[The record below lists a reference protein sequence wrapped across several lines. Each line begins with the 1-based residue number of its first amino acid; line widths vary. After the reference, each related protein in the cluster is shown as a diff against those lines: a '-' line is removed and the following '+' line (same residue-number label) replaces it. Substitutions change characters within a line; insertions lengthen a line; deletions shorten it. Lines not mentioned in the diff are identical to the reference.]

1 MNAEAIESWYRKVV
15 DQYRSRTPSSA
26 ALFEEGRR
34 YLRGGDTR
42 F

>member
-1 MNAEAIESWYRKVV
+1 MNAGEIESWYREVV

-26 ALFEEGRR
+26 VLFEEGRR
-34 YLRGGDTR
+34 YLPGGDTR